1 MLKTMMSK
9 KVSMHL
15 ITLKICF
22 NLQKNHGEKSTQR
35 AQFTLLSFIIRC
47 ISICLWRNLLNTIN
61 FFFNFSKD
69 FLTKLE
75 LIWSILK
82 KVHWVFLSLVI
93 RFCTIVILLNCQKK
107 QNFYHSHNHILNLI
121 PDMSFF
127 ILRMNDRK
135 QRVHFMVRLMTISR

>member
-82 KVHWVFLSLVI
+82 KSTLSIFVSSYSFLYSCNFIKLS
-93 RFCTIVILLNCQKK
+93 KK
-107 QNFYHSHNHILNLI
+107 KSFYHSHYHILNLI

-127 ILRMNDRK
+127 YFKNEW
-135 QRVHFMVRLMTISR
+135 

>member
-82 KVHWVFLSLVI
+82 KVYIFLSIFVSSYSFLYSCNFI
-93 RFCTIVILLNCQKK
+93 KLSKKKIIIHIIIFLILYN
-107 QNFYHSHNHILNLI
+107 Y
-121 PDMSFF
+121 MSFF
-127 ILRMNDRK
+127 YFKNEW
-135 QRVHFMVRLMTISR
+135 

>member
-61 FFFNFSKD
+61 FFFQFFKRFSNKIGIDLVNFKKSTLSIFVSSYSFLYNCNFIKLSK
-69 FLTKLE
+69 
-75 LIWSILK
+75 K
-82 KVHWVFLSLVI
+82 K
-93 RFCTIVILLNCQKK
+93 N
-107 QNFYHSHNHILNLI
+107 YHSHNHILNLI

-127 ILRMNDRK
+127 YFKNEW
-135 QRVHFMVRLMTISR
+135 

>member
-93 RFCTIVILLNCQKK
+93 RFCTVVILLNCQKK
-107 QNFYHSHNHILNLI
+107 NFYHSHNHILNLI

-127 ILRMNDRK
+127 YFKNEW
-135 QRVHFMVRLMTISR
+135 

>member
-22 NLQKNHGEKSTQR
+22 NLQKNHWEKSTQR
-35 AQFTLLSFIIRC
+35 AQFTLLSFIIRY

-93 RFCTIVILLNCQKK
+93 RFCTVVILLNCQQKK
-107 QNFYHSHNHILNLI
+107 IYHSHNHILNLI

-127 ILRMNDRK
+127 YFKNEW
-135 QRVHFMVRLMTISR
+135 

>member
-1 MLKTMMSK
+1 MWNHCSWVIYTMELNPYSMSWLIPYLSMLKTMMSK

-93 RFCTIVILLNCQKK
+93 RFCTVVILLNCQKK
-107 QNFYHSHNHILNLI
+107 KLL
-121 PDMSFF
+121 SF
-127 ILRMNDRK
+127 
-135 QRVHFMVRLMTISR
+135 T